1 METKDNR
8 LFDLHFSSVDR
19 RNQRWRLSDER
30 QIEYKLAR
38 NRKYVAITI
47 SINLR
52 WKSNQSKN
60 IVTIKSNRS
69 DDLVILDPFSLIRQ
83 TN

>member
-1 METKDNR
+1 MKTKDNR

-52 WKSNQSKN
+52 
-60 IVTIKSNRS
+60 
-69 DDLVILDPFSLIRQ
+69 
-83 TN
+83 